1 MKKTYLLI
9 AVLAI
14 LSFLI
19 ISTKKSYNL
28 VLISIDSLRPDN
40 VKADAQ
46 SIDKLSETST
56 VFKNAYTIYPNSVGS
71 YYTLLTGNNYLVN
84 NELSTLKFIEKFDG
98 AKNKDYVNL
107 TSRLKKNGYLT
118 TAFVANQRLNKD
130 IFKYGF
136 DEFKGDLSNE
146 TVSKNA
152 VEKIKNNSGKNFFL
166 WADFKIPDAVNI
178 NEKKRLFS
186 CIKQVY
192 PEDMTRIPVSY
203 SISIRKLDVAVGA
216 VISALKE
223 AGVDKNTVVVVYSD
237 KGENFDQKFYGLGKT
252 LYNSDVRSVLI
263 IKDPLQKSSQTVS
276 KAIDNSKISDLILN
290 RLENSKTMKKI
301 DEFVNSGLTFFRI
314 SYGRNLKVGVSDN
327 EFKFIYNLTTDGCL
341 PERDASEFYDLVKDP
356 GEKKNLISDP
366 TKQRKIAEMKEAL
379 SKQTMVPIK
388 NPGEKIDVID
398 RLKSLGY

>member
-40 VKADAQ
+40 VKADSQ
-46 SIDKLSETST
+46 SINKLSESST

-98 AKNKDYVNL
+98 SKNKDYVNL

-118 TAFVANQRLNKD
+118 TAFVANQKLNKD

-136 DEFKGDLSNE
+136 DEFKGDLNNE

-152 VEKIKNNSGKNFFL
+152 VEKIKANSGKNFFL
-166 WADFKIPDAVNI
+166 WTDFKIPDAVNI

-186 CIKQVY
+186 CIKQSY
-192 PEDMTRIPVSY
+192 PEDMTGIPVSY
-203 SISIRKLDVAVGA
+203 SISIRQLDVAVGA

-223 AGVDKNTVVVVYSD
+223 TGADKNTVVVIYSD

-263 IKDPLQKSSQTVS
+263 IKDPLQKSSQTIS
-276 KAIDNSKISDLILN
+276 EAIDNSKMSDLILS
-290 RLENSKTMKKI
+290 RLENSKTMKKV

-366 TKQRKIAEMKEAL
+366 TKQKKIAEMKDAL

>member
-40 VKADAQ
+40 VKADSQ
-46 SIDKLSETST
+46 SINKLSESST

-98 AKNKDYVNL
+98 SKNKDYVNL

-118 TAFVANQRLNKD
+118 TAFVANQKLNKD

-136 DEFKGDLSNE
+136 DEFKGDLNNE

-152 VEKIKNNSGKNFFL
+152 VEKIKANSGKNFFL
-166 WADFKIPDAVNI
+166 WAGFKIPDAVNI

-186 CIKQVY
+186 CIKQSY

-203 SISIRKLDVAVGA
+203 SISIRQLDVAVGA

-223 AGVDKNTVVVVYSD
+223 TGADKNTVVVIYSD

-263 IKDPLQKSSQTVS
+263 IKDPLQKSSQTIS
-276 KAIDNSKISDLILN
+276 EAIDNSKMSDLILS
-290 RLENSKTMKKI
+290 RLENSKTMKKV

-327 EFKFIYNLTTDGCL
+327 ESKFIYNLTTDGCL

-366 TKQRKIAEMKEAL
+366 TKQKKISEMKDAL

>member
-28 VLISIDSLRPDN
+28 VLISFDSLRPDSI
-40 VKADAQ
+40 KTDAPN
-46 SIDKLSETST
+46 IDKLSGSST
-56 VFKNAYTIYPNSVGS
+56 VFDNAYTIYPNSIGS

-98 AKNKDYVNL
+98 SKNKDYVNL

-118 TAFVANQRLNKD
+118 TAFVANQKLNKD

-136 DEFKGDLSNE
+136 DEFKGDLNNE

-152 VEKIKNNSGKNFFL
+152 VEKIKANSGKNFFL
-166 WADFKIPDAVNI
+166 WANFKISAASDVN
-178 NEKKRLFS
+178 EEKRLLS
-186 CIKQVY
+186 CIDQTY
-192 PEDMTRIPVSY
+192 PDMTKASVDY
-203 SISIRKLDVAVGA
+203 SNNVKGVDMAVEE

-223 AGVDKNTVVVVYSD
+223 VGADKNTVVVIYSD

-252 LYNSDVRSVLI
+252 LYNSDVKSVLI
-263 IKDPLQKSSQTVS
+263 IKDPLQKSSQTIS
-276 KAIDNSKISDLILN
+276 EAIDNSKMSDLILS
-290 RLENSKTMKKI
+290 RLENSKTMKKV

-327 EFKFIYNLTTDGCL
+327 ESKFIYNLTTDGCL

-366 TKQRKIAEMKEAL
+366 TKQKKIAEMKDAL